1 MKHRTGWNRTSNH
14 ARHGITLVEV
24 LITIVLIVVAL
35 AIFALVALSR
45 TKAHVLK
52 QYDAAQLRG
61 ISVSMQVWANS
72 NNDLYPLPSLID
84 INNDTVPELGT
95 AKDTTA
101 NIFSLMLWNEMF
113 TPDLLVS
120 PAEPSEKIQVRN
132 DYQYEKPPS
141 AVNPDKAMWDPSF
154 NIDFTTGTGHLSYAR
169 DPCRSNW
176 CRCIGVE
183 ELVQRDRTSDL
194 YTWPRDSQRK
204 RHSQRACDT
213 DPCKSEIEHDRV
225 LEASQHMVRKCCV
238 QRRARPV

>member
-1 MKHRTGWNRTSNH
+1 
-14 ARHGITLVEV
+14 
-24 LITIVLIVVAL
+24 
-35 AIFALVALSR
+35 
-45 TKAHVLK
+45 
-52 QYDAAQLRG
+52 
-61 ISVSMQVWANS
+61 MQVWANS

-154 NIDFTTGTGHLSYAR
+154 NIDFTTGTGHLSYAHAIPV
-169 DPCRSNW
+169 DPTGAAASVWKNSFNATEPVISTRGPEILSENVTPSGLATLILANQKSNTIAYW
-176 CRCIGVE
+176 KPRNTWSGNVAYNDGHAQFEQSMMMDNTQVPTLPI
-183 ELVQRDRTSDL
+183 QRDWLFWDE
-194 YTWPRDSQRK
+194 P
-204 RHSQRACDT
+204 
-213 DPCKSEIEHDRV
+213 HDATQSNAFLSLFTTAGPTRS
-225 LEASQHMVRKCCV
+225 AFK
-238 QRRARPV
+238 AIWD